1 MCVVTTRTP
10 LVSSASRKPLDSKK
24 TLATMVAYKIGSAA
38 PSVRLIFAMSLFNIP
53 YPDTRR
59 DESVVDDYFGTKVKS
74 ARTAG
79 CS

>member
-1 MCVVTTRTP
+1 MCTVTTRTP
-10 LVSSASRKPLDSKK
+10 LSSASRKRLDSK
-24 TLATMVAYKIGSAA
+24 TLATMVAYKIGPAA
-38 PSVRLIFAMSLFNIP
+38 PSVRLIFAMSLFTIP